1 MCSKVVYKSL
11 YRRECDRKARR
22 EMGRRPCCSKEGL
35 NRGAWSARED
45 QILTD
50 YITTHGEGKWRDL
63 PESAGLKRCGK
74 SCRLRWLNYLRPD
87 IKRGNITE
95 DEENLIVRLH
105 ALLGNRWSLIAGR
118 LPGRTDNEIKN
129 YWNTYLGKK
138 ASPQLCIRGS
148 SRRKEN
154 KKGETSVEEVKARD
168 GQPSQVIRTT
178 AVRCNKVYLPSLRE
192 EMLALSIFLRT
203 STWMNSF
210 RASRMMASCNDVLTK
225 PTTTATST
233 RYGSATPC
241 SKMREKVLAARN
253 RMQPLSLKA
262 WLLRWI
268 LQKASKRINGGRSKG
283 LLGVTHFHFMSD
295 AFMCWTIKVII
306 PLLRLLG

>member
-11 YRRECDRKARR
+11 DRCGMYRRECNRKARR

-129 YWNTYLGKK
+129 YWNTYLSKK
-138 ASPQLCIRGS
+138 TSPQLCIRGS

-154 KKGETSVEEVKARD
+154 KKGESSVEEVTARD

-192 EMLALSIFLRT
+192 EVLPTDNYHSYELTHHNESTSSLVLRDAGPVDFLADFDMDELMS
-203 STWMNSF
+203 SF
-210 RASRMMASCNDVLTK
+210 EDD
-225 PTTTATST
+225 
-233 RYGSATPC
+233 
-241 SKMREKVLAARN
+241 
-253 RMQPLSLKA
+253 
-262 WLLRWI
+262 
-268 LQKASKRINGGRSKG
+268 G
-283 LLGVTHFHFMSD
+283 LLQRCIDEAHDDGNFNSLWFCD
-295 AFMCWTIKVII
+295 AMQQDAREGTGCPESHAAFELESLASPMDSAEGEQKN
-306 PLLRLLG
+306 